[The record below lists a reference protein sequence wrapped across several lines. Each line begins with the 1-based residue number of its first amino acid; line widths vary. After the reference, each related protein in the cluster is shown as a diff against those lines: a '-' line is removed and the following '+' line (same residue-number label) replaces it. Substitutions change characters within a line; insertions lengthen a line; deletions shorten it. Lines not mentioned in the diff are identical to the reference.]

1 MLSDVWSILDIL
13 DVLCE
18 VQRLCNTT
26 LQRAR
31 LEPWM
36 ANAPMCPAKAAGGR
50 FCRFERLRQFITTYI
65 RTFRMS
71 YVRNPTLSVDYLC
84 RNLPVTTYNLLHIW
98 CIPQIK
104 RGAQPFGQCILVA
117 VVAPGQVLKCHASYR
132 AHHNLFLILSAFGL
146 TIYYVT

>member
-1 MLSDVWSILDIL
+1 MLSDVWRILDIL

-36 ANAPMCPAKAAGGR
+36 ANV
-50 FCRFERLRQFITTYI
+50 ERLRQVITTYI

-84 RNLPVTTYNLLHIW
+84 RNLPVTTYSLLHIW

-117 VVAPGQVLKCHASYR
+117 VVPPGQVLKCHAAYR
-132 AHHNLFLILSAFGL
+132 AHHNLFFILSAFGL
-146 TIYYVT
+146 TIYYVA

>member
-1 MLSDVWSILDIL
+1 MLSDVWRILDIL

-36 ANAPMCPAKAAGGR
+36 ANV
-50 FCRFERLRQFITTYI
+50 ERLRQVITTYI

-84 RNLPVTTYNLLHIW
+84 RNLPVTTYSLLHIW

-117 VVAPGQVLKCHASYR
+117 VVPPGQVLKCHAAYG
-132 AHHNLFLILSAFGL
+132 AHHNLFFILSAFGL
-146 TIYYVT
+146 TIYYVA

>member
-1 MLSDVWSILDIL
+1 MLSDVWRILDIL

-36 ANAPMCPAKAAGGR
+36 ANV
-50 FCRFERLRQFITTYI
+50 ERLRQVITTYI

-71 YVRNPTLSVDYLC
+71 YVRNPTLSIDYLC
-84 RNLPVTTYNLLHIW
+84 RNLLVIFQILLHIW

-117 VVAPGQVLKCHASYR
+117 VVPPGQVLKCHAAYR
-132 AHHNLFLILSAFGL
+132 AHHNLFFILSAFGL
-146 TIYYVT
+146 TIYYVA

>member
-1 MLSDVWSILDIL
+1 MLSDVWRILDIL

-36 ANAPMCPAKAAGGR
+36 ANV
-50 FCRFERLRQFITTYI
+50 ERLRQFITTYI

-117 VVAPGQVLKCHASYR
+117 VIPPGQVLKCHASYG
-132 AHHNLFLILSAFGL
+132 AHHNLFFILSTFGL
-146 TIYYVT
+146 TIYYVA

>member
-1 MLSDVWSILDIL
+1 MLSDVWRILDIL

-26 LQRAR
+26 LPRAR

-36 ANAPMCPAKAAGGR
+36 ANV
-50 FCRFERLRQFITTYI
+50 ERLRQVITTYI

-71 YVRNPTLSVDYLC
+71 YVRNPTLSIDYLC
-84 RNLPVTTYNLLHIW
+84 RNLLVIFQILLHIW

-117 VVAPGQVLKCHASYR
+117 VVPPGQVLKCHAAYR
-132 AHHNLFLILSAFGL
+132 AHHNLFFILSAFGL
-146 TIYYVT
+146 TIYYVA

>member
-1 MLSDVWSILDIL
+1 MLSDVWRILDIL

-36 ANAPMCPAKAAGGR
+36 ANV
-50 FCRFERLRQFITTYI
+50 ERLRQVITTYI

-71 YVRNPTLSVDYLC
+71 YVRNPTLSIDYLC
-84 RNLPVTTYNLLHIW
+84 RNLLVIFQILLHIW

-117 VVAPGQVLKCHASYR
+117 VVPPGQVLKCHASYG

-146 TIYYVT
+146 TIYYVA

>member
-1 MLSDVWSILDIL
+1 MLSDVWRILDIL

-36 ANAPMCPAKAAGGR
+36 ANV
-50 FCRFERLRQFITTYI
+50 ERLRQVITTYI

-71 YVRNPTLSVDYLC
+71 YVRNPTLSIDYLC
-84 RNLPVTTYNLLHIW
+84 RNLLVIFQILLHIW

-117 VVAPGQVLKCHASYR
+117 VVPPGQVLKCHAAYG
-132 AHHNLFLILSAFGL
+132 AHHNLFFILSSFGL
-146 TIYYVT
+146 TIYYVA

>member
-1 MLSDVWSILDIL
+1 MLSDVWRILDIL

-31 LEPWM
+31 LEQWM
-36 ANAPMCPAKAAGGR
+36 ANV
-50 FCRFERLRQFITTYI
+50 ERLRQVITTYI

-71 YVRNPTLSVDYLC
+71 YVRNPTLSIDYLC
-84 RNLPVTTYNLLHIW
+84 RNLLVIFQILLHIW

-117 VVAPGQVLKCHASYR
+117 VVPPGQVLKCHAAYR
-132 AHHNLFLILSAFGL
+132 AHHNLFFILSAFGL
-146 TIYYVT
+146 TIYYVA

>member
-1 MLSDVWSILDIL
+1 MLSDVWRILDIL
-13 DVLCE
+13 DVLYE

-36 ANAPMCPAKAAGGR
+36 ANV
-50 FCRFERLRQFITTYI
+50 ERLRQVITTYI

-71 YVRNPTLSVDYLC
+71 CVRNPTLNIDYLC
-84 RNLPVTTYNLLHIW
+84 RNLLVISQILLHIW

-104 RGAQPFGQCILVA
+104 QGAQPFGKCIPVA
-117 VVAPGQVLKCHASYR
+117 VIPPGQVLQRHASYR
-132 AHHNLFLILSAFGL
+132 AHHNLILILPARRF
-146 TIYYVT
+146 TIHYVT

>member
-1 MLSDVWSILDIL
+1 MLSDVWRILDIL

-36 ANAPMCPAKAAGGR
+36 ANV
-50 FCRFERLRQFITTYI
+50 ERLRQVITTYI

-71 YVRNPTLSVDYLC
+71 YVRNPTLSIDYLC
-84 RNLPVTTYNLLHIW
+84 RNLLVIFQILLHIW

-117 VVAPGQVLKCHASYR
+117 VVPPGQVLKCHASYG
-132 AHHNLFLILSAFGL
+132 AHHNLFFILSSFGL
-146 TIYYVT
+146 TIYYVA